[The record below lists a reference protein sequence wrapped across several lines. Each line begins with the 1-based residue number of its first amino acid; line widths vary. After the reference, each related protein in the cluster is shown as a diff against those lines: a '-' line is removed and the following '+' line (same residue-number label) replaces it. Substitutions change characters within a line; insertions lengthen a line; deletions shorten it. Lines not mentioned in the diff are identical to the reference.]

1 MTLIRSEIITY
12 GVRDIVADTKA
23 VKLVSP
29 ANGMATQEDANIN
42 FSERLDALEAGGGGG
57 PITEIDG
64 GNY

>member
-12 GVRDIVADTKA
+12 GVREALADTKA

-29 ANGMATQEDANIN
+29 VNGMTTQEDANLHFDDRIK
-42 FSERLDALEAGGGGG
+42 ALEAGGGGG

-64 GNY
+64 GDY